1 MAAVSAALTGARSV
15 QPIPTSAPG
24 AVAVLGEGPNG
35 TQLVVINAGATS
47 YSLDVRTQ
55 GWTGAT
61 ARSVTASP
69 FSKIAGGGEVT
80 RTELVAEAG
89 GLSFRL
95 LPWSITTIT
104 RAR

>member
-1 MAAVSAALTGARSV
+1 MAAVSAALAGARCV

-47 YSLDVRTQ
+47 FSLDVRTQ
-55 GWTGAT
+55 GWTAAT
-61 ARSVTASP
+61 ARSLSASP
-69 FSKIAGGGEVT
+69 FSRIAGGSEVA
-80 RTELVAEAG
+80 RTDLVAEAG
-89 GLSFRL
+89 GLSFRMP
-95 LPWSITTIT
+95 PWSITTIT